1 MLTLSSQQLAL
12 VKKVKFRFCDPQLG
26 EKYNVETLASSLFEI
41 AEPKGSVKVNADSL
55 SIVSI
60 PQDVM
65 YRMRKTLLSAMSS
78 SCMDPIERVYLSK
91 WCDSFIFMSSRGK
104 AIRHSSHVREAIVEA
119 AHAKEASVSII
130 IDSSACV
137 KIPKRFAPIAAAST
151 NALTARSSI
160 LSTPLRRSHSN
171 EVAADVTS
179 TIGRPPL
186 APKSGNSPIKQSA
199 TKKSPFK
206 LSPCIKKTLP
216 LSLTLVSNEEVPSSK
231 MKILSVSN
239 IAIDEDKE
247 DEEMI
252 DVEPIPLNALHN
264 DKNVHS
270 FSMEDLLEDCVNGD
284 ALMLA
289 YPDAEDISPFLVS
302 AHDDDGLLPFN
313 VSFHSMIECGPTSP
327 ERKDDNTTN
336 NTHCFLL
343 PSFFDESTSLT
354 ASHCDNCLGDSS
366 LFNAQERDMLQ
377 LLQSVV
383 DIVDS
388 TILDASAA

>member
-12 VKKVKFRFCDPQLG
+12 VNKVKFRFCDPHLG

-41 AEPKGSVKVNADSL
+41 AEPKGSVKVIANSL

-91 WCDSFIFMSSRGK
+91 WCDSFIFMNSRGK

-119 AHAKEASVSII
+119 AHAKETSVSII

-137 KIPKRFAPIAAAST
+137 KIPKRFAPIATAST
-151 NALTARSSI
+151 NPSTARSSI
-160 LSTPLRRSHSN
+160 LSTPLRRSLRN

-186 APKSGNSPIKQSA
+186 APKSGNSPIMQSA
-199 TKKSPFK
+199 RKKSPFK

-216 LSLTLVSNEEVPSSK
+216 LSLTLASNEEVPSSK
-231 MKILSVSN
+231 IKILSVSN
-239 IAIDEDKE
+239 IAIDEDKD

-264 DKNVHS
+264 DNVHS
-270 FSMEDLLEDCVNGD
+270 FSMDDLLEDFVNGD

-289 YPDAEDISPFLVS
+289 YPDADDISPFLVS
-302 AHDDDGLLPFN
+302 ADDDDGLLPFN
-313 VSFHSMIECGPTSP
+313 VSFHSMIDCGPTSP

-366 LFNAQERDMLQ
+366 LFNSQERDMLQ